1 MSAHPKS
8 MGAKLQRMIEF
19 DSGSFHTV
27 TDPRQ
32 AQLLTDPT
40 SKAFFVPF
48 LARELS
54 ASQAASEL
62 GRDLNTVLY
71 RIKVLLAAGLI
82 EVTREQKR
90 KGRAIKHYR
99 SVYDAYLVPF
109 GLTPYISLEERL
121 EAQAVPI
128 FANLIRSY
136 ASAVKQ
142 SERYGNCIV
151 RTPEGDVLTTD
162 FVPELTPAGLPV
174 AYSDTVVSLQ
184 RSEALG
190 LAEGLH
196 DLYQRALASGHK
208 YKNKGPGHHDY
219 FLMVAFL
226 PLAK

>member
-1 MSAHPKS
+1 
-8 MGAKLQRMIEF
+8 MGAKLQRMTEP

-27 TDPRQ
+27 TDPKQ

-48 LARELS
+48 LAHESS

-62 GRDLNTVLY
+62 ARDLNTVLY
-71 RIKVLLAAGLI
+71 RIKVLLEAGLI
-82 EVTREQKR
+82 EIAREEKR
-90 KGRAIKHYR
+90 KGRPIKFYR

-109 GLTPYISLEERL
+109 SLTPFASLEERL
-121 EAQAVPI
+121 EAQAAPI
-128 FANLIRSY
+128 FGNLIRAY
-136 ASAVKQ
+136 ADAVRQ
-142 SERYGNCIV
+142 SERYGNCIL

-184 RSEALG
+184 KSEALG

-196 DLYQRALASGHK
+196 DLYQRALTSGHK
-208 YKNKGPGHHDY
+208 DMNKGPGHHDY

-226 PLAK
+226 PLVK